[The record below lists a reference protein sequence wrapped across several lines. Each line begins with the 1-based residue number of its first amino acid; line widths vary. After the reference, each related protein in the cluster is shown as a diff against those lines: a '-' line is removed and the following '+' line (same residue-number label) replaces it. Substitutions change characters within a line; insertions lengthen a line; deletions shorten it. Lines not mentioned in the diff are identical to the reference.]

1 MIEWDLRDGVE
12 LRLTSKFLTQI
23 IDDDAIC

>member
-1 MIEWDLRDGVE
+1 MTEWDLKDEVE
-12 LRLTSKFLTQI
+12 LQLTSKFLTRI